1 MARQIQNL
9 TARKCETIKEPGYY
23 ADGQNLYLQV
33 GKTLSKSWLFIY
45 KFQGKKHEVGLGG
58 YPDIPL
64 VLARE
69 AAARWRKVLIEG
81 DNPIEIKRAL
91 EAEKQRNRVDNP
103 TFAQCADKFIAS
115 HRAGWKNTKHA
126 QQWEN
131 TLNQYAFPIIGSK
144 QVKEIDTSLVM
155 RVLEPIWLEKNE
167 TASRLRG
174 RIENILDWANV
185 HKYRQGDNPA
195 RWRGHLDKLLSSPN
209 KVQRTQHFKALPYR
223 EINKLLLALRS
234 NGCVSAMALEFLILT
249 AARTGEVIG
258 SKWSE
263 INLNQNI
270 WIIPAERMKMKKE
283 HRVPLTSRTLE
294 ILSNV
299 KQLQENDYIF
309 PGRTKSGGLSNA
321 AMDKLLQVTL
331 NYNVTVHGFRST
343 FRDWASEI
351 TNFPHELC
359 EMALA
364 HTIKNQ
370 AEAAYRRGD
379 MLEKRRVMMEA
390 WLTYIETKP
399 IQGEVISLRK
409 TNLYS

>member
-9 TARKCETIKEPGYY
+9 TARKCETIKEPSYY

-33 GKTLSKSWLFIY
+33 SKTLSKSWLFIY

-91 EAEKQRNRVDNP
+91 ETEKQRNRVDNP
-103 TFAQCADKFIAS
+103 TFVQCANKFIES

-131 TLNQYAFPIIGSK
+131 TLNQYAFPIIGSR

-174 RIENILDWANV
+174 RIENILDWASV

-209 KVQRTQHFKALPYR
+209 KVQRPQHFKALPYR
-223 EINKLLLALRS
+223 EINGLLLALRS

-249 AARTGEVIG
+249 AARTSEVIG
-258 SKWSE
+258 SKWNE
-263 INLNQNI
+263 IDHNQKI

-294 ILSNV
+294 I
-299 KQLQENDYIF
+299 
-309 PGRTKSGGLSNA
+309 
-321 AMDKLLQVTL
+321 
-331 NYNVTVHGFRST
+331 
-343 FRDWASEI
+343 
-351 TNFPHELC
+351 
-359 EMALA
+359 
-364 HTIKNQ
+364 
-370 AEAAYRRGD
+370 
-379 MLEKRRVMMEA
+379 
-390 WLTYIETKP
+390 
-399 IQGEVISLRK
+399 
-409 TNLYS
+409 

>member
-9 TARKCETIKEPGYY
+9 TARKCETIKDPGYY

-33 GKTLSKSWLFIY
+33 SKTLSKSWLFIY
-45 KFQGKKHEVGLGG
+45 KFQGRKHEIGLGG

-64 VLARE
+64 ALARE

-103 TFAQCADKFIAS
+103 TFAQCAAKFIES
-115 HRAGWKNTKHA
+115 HRAGWKNRKHA

-131 TLNQYAFPIIGSK
+131 TLHQYAFPIIGNR

-155 RVLEPIWLEKNE
+155 RVFEPIWLEKNE
-167 TASRLRG
+167 TATRLRG
-174 RIENILDWANV
+174 RIENILDWASV

-209 KVQRTQHFKALPYR
+209 KVQRTKHFKALPYR
-223 EINKLLLALRS
+223 EMHGLFLALRS
-234 NGCVSAMALEFLILT
+234 NGSVSAIALEFLILA

-258 SKWSE
+258 AQWNE
-263 INLNQNI
+263 IDLNQKI
-270 WIIPAERMKMKKE
+270 WIIPAERMKAKKE

-294 ILSNV
+294 ILSIV
-299 KQLQENDYIF
+299 KQLQETDYIF

-331 NYNVTVHGFRST
+331 NYDATVHGFRST

-379 MLEKRRVMMEA
+379 MLEKRRVMMET
-390 WLTYIETKP
+390 WLAYIETKP
-399 IQGEVISLRK
+399 VQGEEISLRE
-409 TNLYS
+409 TTLYS

>member
-1 MARQIQNL
+1 MRRIQNL

-33 GKTLSKSWLFIY
+33 SKALSKSWLFIY
-45 KFQGKKHEVGLGG
+45 KFQGRKHEVGLGG
-58 YPDIPL
+58 YPDIS
-64 VLARE
+64 LAVARDG
-69 AAARWRKVLIEG
+69 AARWRKVLIAG
-81 DNPIEIKRAL
+81 DNPIEIKR
-91 EAEKQRNRVDNP
+91 EQEYKKHCSRIDNP
-103 TFAQCADKFIAS
+103 TFAQCANKFIES
-115 HRAGWKNTKHA
+115 HQAGWKNPKHA
-126 QQWEN
+126 QQWKN
-131 TLNQYAFPIIGSK
+131 TLDHYVLPIIGNL
-144 QVKEIDTSLVM
+144 QVKQIDTGLVM

-174 RIENILDWANV
+174 RIENILDWASV

-209 KVQRTQHFKALPYR
+209 KIQRIKHFKALPYH
-223 EINKLLLALRS
+223 EMNGLLLALRS
-234 NGCVSAMALEFLILT
+234 NSSISAMALEFLILT

-258 SKWSE
+258 SQWNE
-263 INLNQNI
+263 IDFNQKI
-270 WIIPAERMKMKKE
+270 WIIPAERMKVKKE
-283 HRVPLTSRTLE
+283 HRVPIASRTLE

-299 KQLQENDYIF
+299 KQLKVNDYIF
-309 PGRTKSGGLSNA
+309 PGRTRNGGLSNA

-331 NYNVTVHGFRST
+331 NYDATVHGFRST

-351 TNFPHELC
+351 TNFPHEMC

-364 HTIKNQ
+364 HSIKNQ

-379 MLEKRRVMMEA
+379 MIEKRRVMMEA

-399 IQGEVISLRK
+399 CKVK
-409 TNLYS
+409 